1 MGLDLK
7 EVNTLEIPGV
17 SGYDTSASES
27 LFDASRILGKDD
39 FLKLLTV
46 QMQNQD
52 PLEPQD
58 NTEMV
63 AQLAQFSSLEQL
75 ENMNS
80 NLASSLDLD
89 LILTQVLNNTAAA
102 GLIGKSV
109 LADGNSINLE
119 SSGDGASVHFD
130 LAANAA
136 TVTVSIYDSG
146 GTLVRTIEETGVE
159 AGRRSVDWDGKDSDG
174 KSLSGGDYTFK
185 VTATDANG
193 NSIDVSP
200 LVMGRVDVVKFV
212 GGEAVLVLDG
222 VEVSIADVLEI
233 YQEET

>member
-1 MGLDLK
+1 M
-7 EVNTLEIPGV
+7 EVQGV
-17 SGYDTSASES
+17 GGFEGGTVENVFGS
-27 LFDASRILGKDD
+27 SRVLGKDD

-46 QMQNQD
+46 QLQHQD

-75 ENMNS
+75 ENMNQ

-109 LADGNSINLE
+109 VAGGNSVAL
-119 SSGDGASVHFD
+119 GAPGEAVQVNFD
-130 LAANAA
+130 VAANAESL
-136 TVTVSIYDSG
+136 TVTIYDES
-146 GTLVRTIEETGVE
+146 GTLVRTIEESGIE
-159 AGRRSVDWDGKDSDG
+159 AGRQSIEWDGEDSSG
-174 KSLSGGDYTFK
+174 NRLSAGTYTFR
-185 VTATDANG
+185 VTATDGEG

-200 LVMGRVDVVKFV
+200 LVMGNVDVVKFV
-212 GGEAVLVLDG
+212 NGEAVLVLDG
-222 VEVSIADVLEI
+222 VEVAISEIIEI
-233 YQEET
+233 YQEEA